1 MLRILRSLSPA
12 LAVAVLAAPAAAH
25 AAPVV
30 KKAGAA
36 TSKKA
41 STKKSAKTKKKTV
54 KAVYPTVNSISP
66 RKIQIGQKLTV
77 KGTGFKPGKGKS
89 SVAFYKTG
97 QPVIFVKADS
107 ATATKLVVTI
117 TPKVAALLVVKND
130 VPVATLL
137 RLRVIGTKMSRTW
150 TKNSRSPIV
159 SPLPNAPVGQGGSL
173 TAQQAA
179 AQVYQSCQD
188 NAKTNPAGDNDA
200 DNIDNATELAN
211 SMDPCNVDTDGD
223 GISDGYEYRS
233 AEDLNGH
240 SAPHY
245 PSTRPWP
252 NPLDPTDINSD
263 FDGDGLMMWQEN
275 KLWKAAT
282 GGAFPLTAY
291 SDGTQNSGGKVP
303 VTEATKW
310 LDLDGDGN
318 LTDDER
324 DEDNDGLSNFVEFN
338 STGTQAWWKSVQW
351 DVKPHVGI
359 ARYTERPYTAR
370 LFNDVDAS
378 NPDTDGDG
386 IPDGADDQDNDGW
399 PNFVEMQLDRDEV
412 GYRVNP
418 YNPCLPN
425 PHASVCSRHVPM
437 DPSQRWAPWDAV
449 NDTTTSQ
456 MPEDAIPFS
465 WPAQINYSN
474 WSTASPNPSPAP
486 ATLPPLNTP
495 WNTPGTW
502 YGGSA
507 YQGDLDAIHD
517 PYVAAADP
525 ADPAAVRAADAAGWV
540 AALAKLPGFSSDPRY
555 PDPYPNVWQ
564 PIAFGSWDPAPWFTS
579 AWGNAMAGGEQ
590 G

>member
-12 LAVAVLAAPAAAH
+12 LAVALLAAPAAAN
-25 AAPVV
+25 AAPVL
-30 KKAGAA
+30 KKASVA

-54 KAVYPTVNSISP
+54 RVVYPTISSISP

-77 KGTGFKPGKGKS
+77 RGTGFKPGKGKS

-97 QPVIFVKADS
+97 QPVVFVKADT
-107 ATATKLVVTI
+107 ATATKLVVTV
-117 TPKVAALLVVKND
+117 TPKVAALLVVKDNA
-130 VPVATLL
+130 PVATLL

-179 AQVYQSCQD
+179 AQVYQTCLD
-188 NAKTNPAGDNDA
+188 NAKTNPSGDNDG

-211 SMDPCNVDTDGD
+211 SMDPCNRDTDGD
-223 GISDGYEYRS
+223 GISDGYEFRS

-240 SAPHY
+240 EAPRY

-263 FDGDGLMMWQEN
+263 FDGDGLTMAQEN
-275 KLWKAAT
+275 KLWLAAT

-291 SDGTQNSGGKVP
+291 SDGTQNSGGKMP
-303 VTEATKW
+303 VTRDTQY

-324 DEDNDGLSNFVEFN
+324 DEDGDGLSNWIEFN
-338 STGTQAWWKSVQW
+338 SRGTQDWWKKVQW
-351 DVKPHVGI
+351 DVKPHVG
-359 ARYTERPYTAR
+359 AGKYTEPPYTIR
-370 LFNDVDAS
+370 QFNDLDPTNKDS
-378 NPDTDGDG
+378 DGDG
-386 IPDGADDQDNDGW
+386 IIDGLDDQDNDGW
-399 PNFVEMQLDRDEV
+399 SNFAEMQLTRDEI

-418 YNPCLPN
+418 FNPCLPD
-425 PHASVCSRHVPM
+425 PRAVTCSRHYPL
-437 DPSQRWAPWDAV
+437 DPSQRWAPWDPV
-449 NDTTTSQ
+449 SDTATSQ

-465 WPAQINYSN
+465 WPAQISYSN
-474 WSTASPNPSPAP
+474 WATAGRLDP
-486 ATLPPLNTP
+486 ATLPPVGTA
-495 WNTPGTW
+495 WNAPHYW
-502 YGGSA
+502 YGTSA
-507 YQGDLDAIHD
+507 WQTYLTNAHD
-517 PYVAAADP
+517 TYVAANP
-525 ADPAAVRAADAAGWV
+525 ADTDKERNGWA
-540 AALAKLPGFSSDPRY
+540 AALALLPGTSTDSRY
-555 PDPYPNVWQ
+555 DAGANTWE
-564 PIAFGSWDPAPWFTS
+564 PIAFSTDDFPNPWFRDPSPWFTS
-579 AWGNAMAGGEQ
+579 AWGTAMNGGSQ

>member
-25 AAPVV
+25 AAPVA

-54 KAVYPTVNSISP
+54 KVVYPTVTSISP

-117 TPKVAALLVVKND
+117 TPKVAALLVVKDD

-137 RLRVIGTKMSRTW
+137 RLRVIGAKMSRTW

-159 SPLPNAPVGQGGSL
+159 SPLPNAPIGQGGSL

-179 AQVYQSCQD
+179 AQVYQTCQD
-188 NAKTNPAGDNDA
+188 NAKANAAGDNDA

-211 SMDPCNVDTDGD
+211 SMDPCNPDTDGD

-245 PSTRPWP
+245 PSHAPVAEPARPDRHQLGLRRRR
-252 NPLDPTDINSD
+252 PLDVAGEQALEGRHRWRLPADRLQRRHPELRRQESRSRRPPSGSTSTVTATSPTTSATRTTTASPT
-263 FDGDGLMMWQEN
+263 GSSSTR
-275 KLWKAAT
+275 AAPRP
-282 GGAFPLTAY
+282 GGRR
-291 SDGTQNSGGKVP
+291 S
-303 VTEATKW
+303 
-310 LDLDGDGN
+310 
-318 LTDDER
+318 
-324 DEDNDGLSNFVEFN
+324 
-338 STGTQAWWKSVQW
+338 QW
-351 DVKPHVGI
+351 DVKPHVGGG
-359 ARYTERPYTAR
+359 RYTEPPYTVR
-370 LFNDVDAS
+370 LFNDVDAT

-399 PNFVEMQLDRDEV
+399 SNFAEMQLYPRGDR
-412 GYRVNP
+412 
-418 YNPCLPN
+418 LPGATRSTRACRTRT
-425 PHASVCSRHVPM
+425 PRSAAATSRWTRRRAGRRSTRSTRHDHQPDAAS
-437 DPSQRWAPWDAV
+437 
-449 NDTTTSQ
+449 
-456 MPEDAIPFS
+456 DAIPFS

-495 WNTPGTW
+495 WNAAHLVRGQRLPGRPGRHPRPTSSQRPDRRRTRTAGSPRSRSCPGRRRTRATGPGTRTS
-502 YGGSA
+502 GSRSPSA
-507 YQGDLDAIHD
+507 PGT
-517 PYVAAADP
+517 
-525 ADPAAVRAADAAGWV
+525 RA
-540 AALAKLPGFSSDPRY
+540 R
-555 PDPYPNVWQ
+555 
-564 PIAFGSWDPAPWFTS
+564 WFTL
-579 AWGNAMAGGEQ
+579 GLGTAMAGGEQ